1 MKSNLFLRVIIGIL
15 TLCAPSLVFAQSV
28 DVDKAVVWAEDKGQ
42 LLLNTF
48 QEKDISARNV
58 KLDNLFDEYV
68 DVHYV
73 AKFVSGRYW
82 QDMNENQRQEYV
94 ELFRRYVKALY
105 KTFPLDFVS
114 RLSYRVINAVSDK
127 NFVVVNTLIKLD
139 ADENNPMQDILLSF
153 RLHSKDGELK
163 LVDIKVAESSL
174 LLSYRN
180 KFAEMFR
187 TVDGE
192 ISWFLEDL
200 SSLVISSEKMN
211 QAEI

>member
-15 TLCAPSLVFAQSV
+15 TICFPSLVFAQNI

-48 QEKDISARNV
+48 QEKDISTRNV

-82 QDMNENQRQEYV
+82 QDMNESQRREYV
-94 ELFRRYVKALY
+94 ELFRRYIKALY

-127 NFVVVNTLIKLD
+127 NFIVVNTLIRLD
-139 ADENNPMQDILLSF
+139 AEGNNPIQEILLSF
-153 RLHSKDGELK
+153 RLHLKNSELK
-163 LVDIKVAESSL
+163 LIDIKVAESSL
-174 LLSYRN
+174 LLSYRS
-180 KFAEMFR
+180 KFSEMFR
-187 TVDGE
+187 AVDGE
-192 ISWFLEDL
+192 INWFLEDL
-200 SSLVISSEKMN
+200 STLTESSEKMN
-211 QAEI
+211 QTEI